1 MKVAIHHRIILFLLL
16 LGLGSAVMAAPPMD
30 LNETPDYGVEKNNQ
44 QLYGD
49 LPLSVSLVLQES
61 NSELPAPSKSNYT
74 LLSRQE
80 KNYTSLAG
88 RKPVL
93 PLRKKT
99 DITVGLDSLTLI
111 YPFHTFF

>member
-1 MKVAIHHRIILFLLL
+1 
-16 LGLGSAVMAAPPMD
+16 MD

-80 KNYTSLAG
+80 KKIYFSRRQETSVA
-88 RKPVL
+88 V
-93 PLRKKT
+93 KKEN
-99 DITVGLDSLTLI
+99 GYHYRSG
-111 YPFHTFF
+111 